1 MVVASVIGGGNLH
14 TAVVVAG
21 FLVAWGMV
29 LAIGFLVWKTGSAKV
44 WQNNFE
50 GMKEARDEV
59 QRKLDEMISEH
70 KDALKAIG
78 EQGKI
83 IERLEA
89 LPNLEKIIKWMAEER
104 EKQDRIWQER
114 TKDVAER
121 IVRGIQDEI
130 DRHEEEAKE
139 RHLAIMA
146 ELRKGKAA

>member
-1 MVVASVIGGGNLH
+1 MH

-29 LAIGFLVWKTGSAKV
+29 LAIGFLIWKTGSAKV

-50 GMKEARDEV
+50 GMRESRDEL

-78 EQGKI
+78 DLKKI
-83 IERLEA
+83 NERLEA
-89 LPNLEKIIKWMAEER
+89 LPNLQKVIEFMAQER
-104 EKQDRIWQER
+104 EKGDKVWREY
-114 TKDVAER
+114 TNSVAQK

-146 ELRKGKAA
+146 ELRGEHHDGHA